1 VFESNDIYKSLSK
14 VDLDRHGECRS
25 TCKDLGMELRT
36 LKERILTVMKTAF
49 TRKAERENP
58 SQQLCHKLG
67 I

>member
-14 VDLDRHGECRS
+14 VDLHRHSECCS

-36 LKERILTVMKTAF
+36 LKDRIQTVVKTAF
-49 TRKAERENP
+49 QPKAERKNP
-58 SQQLCHKLG
+58 SQQLCHKLS